1 MQSIVSTDW
10 LKEQLGAADIIPLF
24 VMGLK
29 KSQTELAQSPQALQI
44 PGSRWFDLKTT
55 FKDPAS
61 SLPNTIPTAADFQ
74 QNCRALGINQDSTI
88 VLYDANGVYSSPRA
102 WWLFRVMGHEK
113 VVVLNGGLPAWLAAE
128 GATEP
133 FRENAVKKGD
143 FTAEL
148 QIDQIRYTDAILEN
162 IEQQKAQVLDAR
174 SGGRFAGSEPEPRA
188 GLSSGHIPGSQSLP
202 FTKLLNNGQFKS
214 DEALKQVFGQLE
226 LDERPLIFSCG
237 SGITACISL
246 LAAEQV
252 LDHPKSVYDGSWT
265 EWASTEGLPI
275 KKEA

>member
-10 LKEQLGAADIIPLF
+10 LKAHINDPRVIILF

-29 KSQTELAQSPQALQI
+29 KDKTDLAEANVQI

-55 FKDPAS
+55 FKDAAS
-61 SLPNTIPTAADFQ
+61 SLPNTVPDPADFEKKVQ
-74 QNCRALGINQDSTI
+74 ALGINSDSTI
-88 VLYDANGVYSSPRA
+88 ILYDASGVYASPRA
-102 WWLFRVMGHEK
+102 WWLFRVMGHQK
-113 VVVLNGGLPAWLAAE
+113 AMVLNGGLPAWLE
-128 GATEP
+128 DGGAKEA
-133 FRENAVKKGD
+133 FQENPAPKGNFIAQFQLD
-143 FTAEL
+143 K
-148 QIDQIRYTDAILEN
+148 IKYTDTILEN
-162 IEQQKAQVLDAR
+162 TEAQRAQVLDAR
-174 SGGRFAGSEPEPRA
+174 SAGRFAGTEPEPRA

-202 FTKLLNNGQFKS
+202 FTKVLNEGK
-214 DEALKQVFGQLE
+214 LKPTEELKGIFQELK

-265 EWASTEGLPI
+265 EWATTEGLPI
-275 KKEA
+275 EKDG